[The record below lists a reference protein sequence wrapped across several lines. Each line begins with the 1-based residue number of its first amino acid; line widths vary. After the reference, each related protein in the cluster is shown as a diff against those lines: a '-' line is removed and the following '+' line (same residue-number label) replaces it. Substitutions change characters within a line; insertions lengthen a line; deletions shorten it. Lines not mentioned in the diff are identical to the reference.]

1 MRKIYFITLFTVLS
15 FFASSQNAQSLILVH
30 NVAGISQMNAIANPS
45 RGNIVYVIANSTMYQ
60 YNGFQWLAVGGA
72 SSPSGWGLT
81 GNAGTNPTN
90 NLLGT
95 TDNQDLS
102 IGANNQVKIVVKA
115 TNNRL
120 LFPKIIFNPNAG
132 VFNSGVIGIDES
144 TNGRL
149 RITAGDS
156 DTYNNSLGASIDLHG
171 NSAPSPYAG
180 RLDLVAGSG
189 ASNFNQGINFY
200 TNNILRASMLGNG
213 NFGINTA
220 LPTRL
225 FHIHGTGPNF
235 RYVDGNQ
242 GSGKV
247 LTSDANGIA
256 SWQTPSGGGGGAGW
270 GLTGN
275 AGTNFNSNFIGTTD
289 NQAITFRV
297 NNIPMWNMAV
307 NGRLES
313 QNSTGNVAIGNS
325 STFNN
330 NTTGY
335 FNVAI
340 GSNSLESNTTGH
352 DNIAIGLNT
361 LQSTGTSEFNIAI
374 GSQNLRN
381 NTTGDDNV
389 AIGNDVL
396 RNNTT
401 GQENIGIGQNTLVS
415 NTTGFANTA
424 IGVGS
429 MIALTTGQG
438 NTAVGFDTFQTG
450 SDFFFSNA
458 FGGGTVISASQQ
470 TRIGFAS
477 ASIGGPQAWSNTS
490 DARFKENVKQNVKGL
505 DFILGL
511 EPVTY
516 NMNFKKIRKHQLG
529 KVDSILSE
537 ERYQKLYEVRQ
548 IGFLAQDVEA
558 LADSLDFDFHGVDK
572 PENPEGVYG
581 IRYAEFVPSLVKA
594 IQEQQKTIEE
604 LVRKVEE
611 LQE

>member
-1 MRKIYFITLFTVLS
+1 MKKILYLFLVVSLFVLQVK
-15 FFASSQNAQSLILVH
+15 SQNAQSLILVH

-144 TNGRL
+144 TTGRL

-235 RYVDGNQ
+235 RYVDGSQ

-256 SWQTPSGGGGGAGW
+256 SWQTPSGGGGTAGW

-275 AGTNFNSNFIGTTD
+275 AGTNVSSNFVGTTD
-289 NQAITFRV
+289 NSLLGFRTSNIERMRIHNSRYQLLINPGGQYSNV
-297 NNIPMWNMAV
+297 NSQTETAYIAANLQRGARLCISATNEPKASKTHSLFGAV
-307 NGRLES
+307 IDLYG
-313 QNSTGNVAIGNS
+313 VI
-325 STFNN
+325 
-330 NTTGY
+330 
-335 FNVAI
+335 
-340 GSNSLESNTTGH
+340 SNPFL
-352 DNIAIGLNT
+352 
-361 LQSTGTSEFNIAI
+361 
-374 GSQNLRN
+374 
-381 NTTGDDNV
+381 
-389 AIGNDVL
+389 NDVNSGDIDL
-396 RNNTT
+396 IT
-401 GQENIGIGQNTLVS
+401 GGEFGAISFYSGGLSSGRFDQNGVLEV
-415 NTTGFANTA
+415 FDNTA
-424 IGVGS
+424 IKPNGGSWTGV
-429 MIALTTGQG
+429 
-438 NTAVGFDTFQTG
+438 
-450 SDFFFSNA
+450 SDRRLKKNIEA
-458 FGGGTVISASQQ
+458 YT
-470 TRIGFAS
+470 
-477 ASIGGPQAWSNTS
+477 
-490 DARFKENVKQNVKGL
+490 KGL
-505 DFILGL
+505 DIILEVEPISYNYNKKSGVKDLEAKHVSIIAQEIEKILPSTVTIKEGNGL
-511 EPVTY
+511 KDMRTFDPSELTWTMI
-516 NMNFKKIRKHQLG
+516 NAIKELNKKIESLEK
-529 KVDSILSE
+529 KIAESE
-537 ERYQKLYEVRQ
+537 K
-548 IGFLAQDVEA
+548 
-558 LADSLDFDFHGVDK
+558 
-572 PENPEGVYG
+572 
-581 IRYAEFVPSLVKA
+581 
-594 IQEQQKTIEE
+594 
-604 LVRKVEE
+604 
-611 LQE
+611 